1 MGGLAGGREV
11 GDGYE
16 GCARPCRQCCVACRL
31 AIKYTPVG
39 AGLLS
44 RLKRR
49 LRPRLAALQAR
60 RTTLE
65 APQMR
70 TWLTLPNLFTLARL
84 LLAPVIVAAIFVT
97 LRIRGAVHLC
107 GGRGNRRDRRLLGAP
122 FRAATATG
130 AFLDPIADKLLLTGV
145 YLALAL
151 AGSAPWWLVGVI
163 FGRDLLILAASLVAL
178 LATKLRV
185 FPPSIW
191 GKASTF
197 FQILTAVA
205 FLGRDAFGSPPL
217 ATLSAALIWP
227 TLALTVGSGVHYGWR
242 GVRLLRAIDGR
253 S

>member
-1 MGGLAGGREV
+1 
-11 GDGYE
+11 
-16 GCARPCRQCCVACRL
+16 
-31 AIKYTPVG
+31 
-39 AGLLS
+39 
-44 RLKRR
+44 
-49 LRPRLAALQAR
+49 
-60 RTTLE
+60 
-65 APQMR
+65 MR

-84 LLAPVIVAAIFVT
+84 LLAPVIVAAILQRRAF
-97 LRIRGAVHLC
+97 AALC
-107 GGRGNRRDRRLLGAP
+107 IFAAAAATDVIDGYLARHFG
-122 FRAATATG
+122 AATATG

-217 ATLSAALIWP
+217 AALSAALIWP